1 MLRAVRRIG
10 VLFVVA
16 AGMATVTALP
26 ASAKEGTRPVHI
38 TASVSGP
45 GLATPVIIR
54 WGGDCPFPEYCGLD
68 GTQNGNQL
76 DTYSFLNGTGILGRP
91 ITGPGP
97 DAAVLGPKYEITYR
111 AVSRG
116 VVMTAHQDLYPFG
129 PGSSEYD
136 RQRPW
141 IYTLPGQRLFTT
153 VVPGGWI
160 MAPSSLM
167 SILRDHGFSVP
178 APPATAWATAPEAA
192 ANAPAVAPQQ
202 PGGPEPWALALGAL
216 ALAAMVAVGAAVGR
230 ARSGRRGVRPAVT
243 S

>member
-16 AGMATVTALP
+16 AGMALVSAIP
-26 ASAKEGTRPVHI
+26 ASAKGEHTLPIRI
-38 TASVSGP
+38 TTSVSGP
-45 GLATPVIIR
+45 GLATPVIIK

-68 GTQNGNQL
+68 GQNVNKL
-76 DTYSFLNGTGILGRP
+76 DGYSFLNGAGILGRA

-97 DAAVLGPKYEITYR
+97 DAAALGPRYEITYR

-192 ANAPAVAPQQ
+192 ANAPAAPR
-202 PGGPEPWALALGAL
+202 PGGPQPWALALGAL

>member
-1 MLRAVRRIG
+1 MMPRAVRRIG
-10 VLFVVA
+10 VLVVVA
-16 AGMATVTALP
+16 AGMALVTAIP
-26 ASAKEGTRPVHI
+26 ASAKGEGTLPVHV
-38 TASVSGP
+38 TTSVSGP
-45 GLATPVIIR
+45 GLATPVIIKWR
-54 WGGDCPFPEYCGLD
+54 GNCPFPEYCGLD
-68 GTQNGNQL
+68 GSRNQL
-76 DTYSFLNGTGILGRP
+76 DGYAFLNGTGILGRP

-97 DAAVLGPKYEITYR
+97 DPAVLGPKYEITYR
-111 AVSRG
+111 VVSRG

-153 VVPGGWI
+153 VVQGGWI
-160 MAPSSLM
+160 MAPSSLT
-167 SILRDHGFSVP
+167 SILRDHGFTVP

-192 ANAPAVAPQQ
+192 ANAPAAPR
-202 PGGPEPWALALGAL
+202 PGGPEPWALGLGAL